1 MSYGCKYTN
10 AGGEE
15 IDAPG
20 TSTISGE
27 SVVVVSQAESTYTH
41 GDKMITIKKG
51 DVEIDSVTS
60 TAI

>member
-20 TSTISGE
+20 TLTMSGE
-27 SVVVVSQAESTYTH
+27 PAVVVSQADSTYTH
-41 GDKMITIKKG
+41 GDKMITIKKDG
-51 DVEIDSVTS
+51 KEIDSAGS